1 MTAFTI
7 GLFGSREAA
16 QRVRGALVEAGC
28 GKDSVAIF
36 GQEAGDGLV
45 QELVERGVK
54 AQRARLYAEAV
65 GRGGVLVAA
74 EAEDT
79 DTVLALMER
88 FDEKEPEEL
97 LERGGAEQ
105 VERAQSSRRSCAS
118 ARSRPP
124 PASAW

>member
-16 QRVRGALVEAGC
+16 KGVHGALVESGC
-28 GKDSVAIF
+28 GKDSVVIF
-36 GQEAGDGLV
+36 GKEAGDGLV
-45 QELVERGVK
+45 QQLVERGVK

-79 DTVLALMER
+79 DTVLAVMKR

-97 LERGGAEQ
+97 LERDA
-105 VERAQSSRRSCAS
+105 AASRD
-118 ARSRPP
+118 PNP
-124 PASAW
+124 